1 MEAIIETLLEYAIEQ
16 QLMEPSDRIY
26 ARNRILACLKEED
39 YTPTDQRVSYH
50 YVSEL
55 LQMLCDIAVKKGIL
69 EDTLRNR
76 DAFDS
81 QLMNCFMPRPSEMI
95 NTFEMKKNNSPI
107 LATNYFYHTSIASNY
122 IRKDRIDKNVSYKV
136 NTEYGIMDITINLSK
151 PEKDP
156 RDIAK
161 ASKSVSTSYPSCVLC
176 KECEGYYGS
185 LRCDGRSNHRIIPL
199 KLNGEDWFFQY
210 SPYV

>member
-1 MEAIIETLLEYAIEQ
+1 
-16 QLMEPSDRIY
+16 
-26 ARNRILACLKEED
+26 
-39 YTPTDQRVSYH
+39 
-50 YVSEL
+50 
-55 LQMLCDIAVKKGIL
+55 
-69 EDTLRNR
+69 
-76 DAFDS
+76 
-81 QLMNCFMPRPSEMI
+81 MPRPSEMI

-161 ASKSVSTSYPSCVLC
+161 ASKSVSTSAV
-176 KECEGYYGS
+176 
-185 LRCDGRSNHRIIPL
+185 
-199 KLNGEDWFFQY
+199 
-210 SPYV
+210 